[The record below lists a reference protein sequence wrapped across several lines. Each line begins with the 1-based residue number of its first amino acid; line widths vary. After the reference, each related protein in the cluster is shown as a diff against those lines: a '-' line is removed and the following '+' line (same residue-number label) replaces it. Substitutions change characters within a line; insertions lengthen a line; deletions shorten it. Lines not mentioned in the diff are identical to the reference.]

1 MLLRHRAQD
10 RETDRVISTHAN
22 AAHPSLQKRSN
33 SSLDSAEGVL
43 YRKRIHWKI
52 AEIRSAVLGEGIYVQ
67 HRIPRPDNRRLSA
80 NVPRAE
86 ARPGA
91 ISGPAIERHAY
102 QRHIQLSRLPNL
114 RQAHERRNAR
124 KPCISQRVG
133 WLWMG
138 QTKLP
143 PGWRHAWAS

>member
-102 QRHIQLSRLPNL
+102 QSHIQLFGL
-114 RQAHERRNAR
+114 RNGRQGHERSNAR
-124 KPCISQRVG
+124 KPGTSQLAG
-133 WLWMG
+133 WSWRWPQYLRW
-138 QTKLP
+138 
-143 PGWRHAWAS
+143 GWRRD